1 MSETAGQEPSG
12 PSPAPHPVSASQTC
26 QCGAAFSVSG
36 MSQAA
41 TARALNR
48 WRAAHRCPAP
58 GGSGV
63 GHPHAGGSGSAVIGF
78 QLPDNPAAI
87 AAATS
92 CRPGTT
98 TSR

>member
-58 GGSGV
+58 GGSG
-63 GHPHAGGSGSAVIGF
+63 SAVIGF
-78 QLPDNPAAI
+78 QLPENPAAI
-87 AAATS
+87 AAAAVRLRS
-92 CRPGTT
+92 GSSI
-98 TSR
+98 SR